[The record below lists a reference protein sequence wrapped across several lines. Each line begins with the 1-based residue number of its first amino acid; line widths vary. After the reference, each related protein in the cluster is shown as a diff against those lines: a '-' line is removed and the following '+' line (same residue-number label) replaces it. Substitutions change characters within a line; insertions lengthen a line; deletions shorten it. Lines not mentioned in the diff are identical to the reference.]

1 MPPTHL
7 YISGMEAFLPFLLG
21 GAMFATLIVLV
32 IGVVSFA
39 VNGRFYKK
47 NANNLMRWRV
57 ILQGVALLVFAI
69 ITLLSVA
76 PPEW

>member
-1 MPPTHL
+1 MND
-7 YISGMEAFLPFLLG
+7 FLPFLLG
-21 GAMFATLIVLV
+21 AAVFATLIVLV

-39 VNGRFYKK
+39 VNGQFYKK

-57 ILQGVALLVFAI
+57 ILQGVALAVFAL
-69 ITLLSVA
+69 ITFLSIA